1 MPVQAPNC
9 VLLTTD
15 AYCVKGFTALT
26 EKFSMNTNLDHGA
39 DQLTQTLNH
48 YVGDIVEGEY
58 IGSA

>member
-1 MPVQAPNC
+1 MF
-9 VLLTTD
+9 LHI
-15 AYCVKGFTALT
+15 KGFTALT

-58 IGSA
+58 GNST